1 MYIDYKVLN
10 EKLQLL
16 KGIDYIP
23 IFLLFVIGD
32 CVTTFLMYNNI
43 PGFVDL
49 NPWIHLLHSQFT
61 NNAIFYIAYVLVK
74 ILVLEVLYIILR
86 FQAKRLMILS
96 VLTYLMLLLMS
107 LYIVINNLHILNIL

>member
-23 IFLLFVIGD
+23 LFLLFVIGD
-32 CVTTFLMYNNI
+32 CITTFLMYNNI
-43 PGFVDL
+43 PGFIDL

-61 NNAIFYIAYVLVK
+61 NNAIFYVAYVLIK
-74 ILVLEVLYIILR
+74 ILVLEALYIILR

-107 LYIVINNLHILNIL
+107 LYVVINNLYVLNIL

>member
-1 MYIDYKVLN
+1 MYIDYEVLN
-10 EKLQLL
+10 QKLKLL

-23 IFLLFVIGD
+23 LFLLFVIGD

-43 PGFVDL
+43 PRFVDL

-61 NNAIFYIAYVLVK
+61 NNAIFYVTFVLIK

-86 FQAKRLMILS
+86 YQAERLLILS
-96 VLTYLMLLLMS
+96 ISTYLMILLMS
-107 LYIVINNLHILNIL
+107 LYVVINNLHVLNIL

>member
-1 MYIDYKVLN
+1 MYIDYEVLN
-10 EKLQLL
+10 QKLKLL

-23 IFLLFVIGD
+23 LFLLFVIGD

-43 PGFVDL
+43 PGFTDL

-107 LYIVINNLHILNIL
+107 SYVVINNLYVLNIL

>member
-1 MYIDYKVLN
+1 MYIDYEVLN
-10 EKLQLL
+10 KKIKLL

-32 CVTTFLMYNNI
+32 CVTTYLMYNNI
-43 PGFVDL
+43 PGFTDL

-61 NNAIFYIAYVLVK
+61 NNAIFYVVYVLIK

-86 FQAKRLMILS
+86 YQAKRLLILS
-96 VLTYLMLLLMS
+96 AITYLMLLLMS
-107 LYIVINNLHILNIL
+107 LYVVVNNLHVLNIL